1 MGKYK
6 MYKLLLTSVLLISNT
21 SVMAKD
27 ISYYIEKDLTVT
39 LTNDKCNSNGYVAKA
54 KLPKYPSFNGCYM
67 IKNNYVMIIWQN
79 DTTSLFK
86 TTDFQPFTE
95 L

>member
-1 MGKYK
+1 MFKI
-6 MYKLLLTSVLLISNT
+6 LLTSVLLISNT

-39 LTNDKCNSNGYVAKA
+39 LTNDKCNSNGYLAKA
-54 KLPKYPSFNGCYM
+54 KLPKYPVFKGCY
-67 IKNNYVMIIWQN
+67 IVKYGHVMILWQN